1 MHGDDL
7 ERETGMK
14 MGMGGMRMVVSK
26 KKDGY
31 GDGWHDG
38 WVWVVGKMGMGGECV
53 YACMRVGGMEKWEE
67 WKRVARETGNGFIF
81 LYMGGMGDE
90 IWVWRW

>member
-26 KKDGY
+26 KDGY

-38 WVWVVGKMGMGGECV
+38 WV
-53 YACMRVGGMEKWEE
+53 
-67 WKRVARETGNGFIF
+67 
-81 LYMGGMGDE
+81 
-90 IWVWRW
+90 

>member
-1 MHGDDL
+1 MKMGGWKTGLIGMHGDDL

-38 WVWVVGKMGMGGECV
+38 WV
-53 YACMRVGGMEKWEE
+53 
-67 WKRVARETGNGFIF
+67 
-81 LYMGGMGDE
+81 
-90 IWVWRW
+90 